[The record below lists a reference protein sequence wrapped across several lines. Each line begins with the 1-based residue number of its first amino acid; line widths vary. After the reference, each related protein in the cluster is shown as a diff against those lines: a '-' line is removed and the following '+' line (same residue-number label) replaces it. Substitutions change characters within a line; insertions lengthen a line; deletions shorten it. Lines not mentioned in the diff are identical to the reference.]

1 MIIRRLARSLKDQ
14 NWTTIVI
21 EFVLLVLGVFL
32 GIQAA
37 NWNEVRR
44 DQTMEAE
51 YLVRL
56 TRDFRA
62 IDVRLQENVARWERK
77 ASASVRVLADLE
89 AFQRGG
95 AWPRPKAEILLDLE
109 DMQDYR
115 IPAPRAAAYVE
126 LLATGKL
133 GLVRNSRLRD
143 ALLDYD
149 TQVGFTQT
157 AFDILVRRV
166 EPHRAPL
173 VAHLEFN
180 RDNAWIDIEAAAAD
194 GTTLWSDVDLAR
206 LAADPTLETTLNMH
220 ASASGNQ
227 WLVAR
232 LQQQKCR
239 AVLAL
244 LEPGTEDV
252 AGAQP

>member
-1 MIIRRLARSLKDQ
+1 MILRRVAQAMRDQ
-14 NWTTIVI
+14 NWTTILI

-37 NWNEVRR
+37 NWNEARR
-44 DQTMEAE
+44 DQAMEAE

-62 IDVRLQENVARWERK
+62 IEARLDNNVSRWEQKR
-77 ASASVRVLADLE
+77 SANIRVLDDLQ
-89 AFQRGG
+89 AFRTGG
-95 AWPRPKAEILLDLE
+95 AWPRPKAQILLDLE

-115 IPAPRAAAYVE
+115 IPAPRAAAYTE

-133 GLVRNSRLRD
+133 GLLRDSRLRD

-149 TQVGFTQT
+149 TQVGFTQA

-166 EPHRAPL
+166 EPHRATL
-173 VAHLEFN
+173 VAHLELN
-180 RDNAWIDIEAAAAD
+180 RDNEWMDAAAAAAD
-194 GTTLWSDVDLAR
+194 GTIVWSDVDLDR
-206 LAADPTLETTLNMH
+206 LAADPEVKTTLNLH
-220 ASASGNQ
+220 ANASGNQ

-232 LQQQKCR
+232 LQQEKCR

-244 LEPGTEDV
+244 LEPGRAAAEGTK
-252 AGAQP
+252 P